1 MNKRPLVG
9 LAVIIQKE
17 GKVLL
22 GKRKNSHGEGCW
34 GFPGGHLEYGESFE
48 ECAQRETLEETG
60 LEIKNLKSGITTND
74 IFEKEEKH
82 YVTVFMICDYLSGNV
97 EIREPEK
104 CEIWEWFKWEDIPES
119 VFLPI
124 TNLKKQG
131 LNPFND

>member
-104 CEIWEWFKWEDIPES
+104 CEIW
-119 VFLPI
+119 
-124 TNLKKQG
+124 
-131 LNPFND
+131 